1 MTQKT
6 RGTVGIVTGDMFAR
20 NEIKVGQELILETD
34 CAEDLTVQKVRVRQF
49 KNGEVILDCEDGDWE
64 AFCLDGFNEDPVQE
78 ANAYQRLY
86 IVDQCLCGELMLIN
100 VERATVVATG
110 SRDEITAKV
119 LNFRQGGGEK
129 LLADLRIV
137 PTAALKEVKLT
148 LEL

>member
-78 ANAYQRLY
+78 AQAYQRLY
-86 IVDQCLCGELMLIN
+86 LVDQLLCGELMLIN
-100 VERATVVATG
+100 VERGTVVATG
-110 SRDEITAKV
+110 NLETITAKV
-119 LNFRQGGGEK
+119 LDFRQGGGDK
-129 LLADLRIV
+129 LVSKLRVVKVADLK
-137 PTAALKEVKLT
+137 AVKLG
-148 LEL
+148 LIL